1 MERIPI
7 LTNQHQNT
15 DNSRQTYRDL
25 VILRVTEYF
34 DRADKE
40 ELWGK
45 VEMEL
50 TFSKGNCEG
59 FAHVLR
65 VTEKLKK

>member
-1 MERIPI
+1 MTREP
-7 LTNQHQNT
+7 QNA

-25 VILRVTEYF
+25 VIRRVNEYF

-50 TFSKGNCEG
+50 TFSKGTCEG